1 MEFVMIDKIKNW
13 LIMILIV
20 LGMILYISCSIKD
33 SKLDK
38 QSKKI
43 TELESKVE
51 NLKLARKA
59 DVAASKSKEKLKEK
73 MDSSKDVNN
82 LNHVPDVDVLMQL
95 RSDPI

>member
-1 MEFVMIDKIKNW
+1 MIDKIKNW

-20 LGMILYISCSIKD
+20 LGIILYISCSIKD

-43 TELESKVE
+43 IELESKVE
-51 NLKLARKA
+51 NLELARKA

-73 MDSSKDVNN
+73 MDSSKDTDN
-82 LNHVPDVDVLMQL
+82 LTHVPDVSILDEL
-95 RSDPI
+95 RKDPV